1 MIKFFSKNISKFQ
14 PLLKSQFKIFSST
27 NISDKISKPSFEL
40 KIDEDS
46 LDDEEQ
52 NYLKDKQLKFESE
65 TEKIKAIKILL
76 DENFCLKK
84 ENSKLK
90 YRIEHL
96 LLTVNSL
103 EEKLKIRMS

>member
-14 PLLKSQFKIFSST
+14 PLLKSSIKNFSST
-27 NISDKISKPSFEL
+27 NISDKISKSNFEL

-46 LDDEEQ
+46 LDDEEL

-76 DENFCLKK
+76 AENFSLKK
-84 ENSKLK
+84 GNSKLK

-96 LLTVNSL
+96 LLTINSL
-103 EEKLKIRMS
+103 EEKLKIRM